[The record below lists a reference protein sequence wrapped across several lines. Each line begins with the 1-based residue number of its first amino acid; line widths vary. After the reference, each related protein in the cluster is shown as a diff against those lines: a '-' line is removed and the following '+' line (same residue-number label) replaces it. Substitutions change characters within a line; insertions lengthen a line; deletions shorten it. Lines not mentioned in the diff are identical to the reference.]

1 MPTAQRYRT
10 SPIVEAIIDIQF
22 QPTEHSNPEKLE
34 EFGASVGE
42 KYPARQDISQV
53 SSRLT
58 TEGVVST
65 PLSVVGYR
73 YDSTDRKYV
82 IQVKA
87 QSFTL
92 SRLAPYES
100 WEPFRDE
107 ARRLWERFVS
117 IVKPARLTRAAVRYI
132 NQIPLPPPAVKLE
145 DYFTTY
151 PQISQQL
158 PQDLQSFAMQVIMP
172 IEKWGATLSLIH
184 ASLPITEKALP
195 INLDIDIF
203 KIVPDGFSSEDEA
216 WTLLENLREQR
227 NSVFE
232 GCITDKTRE
241 LFGFVKG

>member
-22 QPTEHSNPEKLE
+22 QPTENSKPERLA

-42 KYPARQDISQV
+42 AYPARQDISTV
-53 SSRLT
+53 SSKLT
-58 TEGVVST
+58 SAGVVST
-65 PLSVVGYR
+65 PLSVIGYR
-73 YDSTDRKYV
+73 YDSSDRKYV
-82 IQVKA
+82 IQVKT
-87 QSFTL
+87 QNFTL

-100 WEPFRDE
+100 WEPFRNE
-107 ARRLWERFVS
+107 ARKLWEKFVS

-132 NQIPLPPPAVKLE
+132 NQIPLPPLVVRLE

-151 PQISQQL
+151 PHISEQL
-158 PQDLQSFAMQVIMP
+158 PQDLQRFAMQVIMP
-172 IEKWGATLSLIH
+172 LERWGATLSLIH

-203 KIVPDGFSSEDEA
+203 KEMPDGFPSEEEA
-216 WTLLENLREQR
+216 WTLLDNLREQR
-227 NSVFE
+227 NAVFE

-241 LFGFVKG
+241 LFGFTRG